1 MSAAIVQKFGANWSP
16 GFSYAGS
23 QSASAGSGI
32 TIGNFLIA
40 LVSNTGRTDT
50 PTVVD
55 TLNPTNVFTEVIGGS
70 SSAVCS
76 CSIWIA
82 PILAGGASTVEATW
96 GGSNNSHLAV
106 YEVSGIGGSAD
117 QTDYSNAGAAP
128 TPAGDSKTTTSAGE
142 LCFAIV
148 VNDAANSV
156 YDITPTGAWA
166 WDFPG
171 TTGEQAG
178 STVAS
183 QVQASAGAI
192 QATFS
197 CSSFNGGIA
206 MATFGSG
213 GGPPPPTG
221 AAPVVC
227 IMQ

>member
-1 MSAAIVQKFGANWSP
+1 MSASIVQKFGANWSP
-16 GFSYAGS
+16 GYSYATS

-55 TLNPTNVFTEVIGGS
+55 TLNAGNVFSEVIGG
-70 SSAVCS
+70 ADTFDGCS

-82 PILAGGASTVEATW
+82 PIVAGGASTIEATW

-106 YEVSGIGGSAD
+106 YEVSGIGGAAD
-117 QTDYSNAGAAP
+117 QTDY
-128 TPAGDSKTTTSAGE
+128 TDETTGDGTSKTTTSAGE
-142 LCFAIV
+142 LCFAII
-148 VNDAANSV
+148 VNKGSFSS
-156 YDITPTGAWA
+156 YDLTPTGSWT

-171 TTGEQAG
+171 AAGQQAA
-178 STVAS
+178 SSVAS
-183 QVQASAGAI
+183 QVQGAAGAI

-197 CSSFNGGIA
+197 GSAFAGAVA
-206 MATFGSG
+206 MATFGTG
-213 GGPPPPTG
+213 CPPPPPTG